1 MTSDRVCPTCKK
13 LVVPASGVYRLG
25 GTDFHAPCYE
35 RRRFTRA
42 DRHRRDERAPRREE
56 REPR

>member
-42 DRHRRDERAPRREE
+42 DRHRRDEREE